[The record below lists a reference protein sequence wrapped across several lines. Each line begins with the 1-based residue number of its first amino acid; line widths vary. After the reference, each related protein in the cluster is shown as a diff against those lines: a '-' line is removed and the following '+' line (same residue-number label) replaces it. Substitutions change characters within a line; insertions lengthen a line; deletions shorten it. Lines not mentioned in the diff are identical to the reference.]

1 MAQTK
6 NALIRYKTIDKCLQN
21 KYKTWTLQDLLEAC
35 SDVLYDYEGKDVN
48 VSIRTIQLDLQLMRS
63 DKLGYNAPI
72 EVYDKKFYR
81 YANDT
86 YSITNIPITNNDMQV
101 LFESVEI
108 LKQFKDFSLFNE
120 LGGIIQRLEDIVFT
134 EKNQQAPV
142 IHLEKNENL
151 RGLKYLDLIYQ
162 AIIKKIVLLI
172 SYQSFKVDSASDFL
186 FHPFLLKE
194 YNNRWFVVGKKDGS
208 SNLLTLALDR
218 IEKIEVDLVVEHL
231 NENFDVNEYYK
242 NTIGVTVLNDKQLYF
257 VHLRFDSSNTP
268 YVITKPLHHSQ
279 KIVEVFNDG
288 SATFEVKVHLNY
300 EFERLILGFGESV
313 KVLKP
318 RNFRGTIK
326 KKLLKALNLYD
337 KEANVNE
344 RNKQDMI

>member
-21 KYKTWTLQDLLEAC
+21 RYKLWTLADLINAC

-48 VSIRTIQLDLQLMRS
+48 VSMRTIQLDLQLMRS

-72 EVYDKKFYR
+72 EVYNKKFYR
-81 YANDT
+81 YADDN
-86 YSITNIPITNNDMQV
+86 YSITNIPITDNDMQV

-120 LGGIIQRLEDIVFT
+120 LGGIIQRLEDIVYT

-194 YNNRWFVVGKKDGS
+194 YNNRWFVLGKKDGH
-208 SNLLTLALDR
+208 SNVLTLALDR
-218 IEKIEVDLVVEHL
+218 IEKIEIDLATEHL
-231 NENFDVNEYYK
+231 NENFDANEYYK
-242 NTIGVTVLNDKQLYF
+242 NTVGVTVLNENQLAF
-257 VHLRFDSSNTP
+257 VHLRFNASNTP
-268 YVITKPLHHSQ
+268 YIITKPLHHSQ
-279 KIVEVFNDG
+279 KIIEVFNDG

-300 EFERLILGFGESV
+300 EFERLVLGFGESV

-318 RNFRGTIK
+318 RNFKSRIK
-326 KKLLKALNLYD
+326 KNLQQAINQYVPRGG
-337 KEANVNE
+337 EVGV
-344 RNKQDMI
+344 